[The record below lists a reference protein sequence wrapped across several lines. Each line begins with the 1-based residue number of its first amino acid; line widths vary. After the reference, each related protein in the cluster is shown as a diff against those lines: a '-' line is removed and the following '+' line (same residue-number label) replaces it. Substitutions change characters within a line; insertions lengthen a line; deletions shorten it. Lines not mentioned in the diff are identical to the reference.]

1 MDACKEINIMKRHL
15 FRVLVFTVIII
26 SIIITVKNINSTTF
40 SWSSKTQSELRAL
53 SEVIKIEQAI
63 HAFRKENGYNPC
75 PTNTQIY
82 GQMLDPWGNS
92 YHIEIAALNMSNIVG
107 SETEI
112 RTSVAVWSN
121 GKNRKNEFG
130 NGDDIC
136 SWKDKP
142 LKKQGTYRDIETNG
156 VGETRQ

>member
-1 MDACKEINIMKRHL
+1 MKRHL
-15 FRVLVFTVIII
+15 FRIFAFTVIII
-26 SIIITVKNINSTTF
+26 GIIITLKNINSTTF
-40 SWSSKTQSELRAL
+40 SWSSKTQNELRASAEV
-53 SEVIKIEQAI
+53 SEIAQAI
-63 HAFRKENGYNPC
+63 HVFRIENGCNPC

-92 YHIEIAALNMSNIVG
+92 YHIEIADLNVSNIVV

-112 RTSVAVWSN
+112 KTSVAVWSN

-136 SWKDKP
+136 SWKDTP
-142 LKKQGTYRDIETNG
+142 RP
-156 VGETRQ
+156 RFWHR